1 MSLQKIIF
9 GKFIL
14 IYLRLFLSYIKN
26 GLNHIDANIG
36 RSIIKANEFILN
48 KISTVFS
55 ESLESFKEFNVGNNQ
70 ERPNVEIFETQ
81 TNNAGALVSKFFPNN
96 SFGNI
101 NILK

>member
-1 MSLQKIIF
+1 M
-9 GKFIL
+9 
-14 IYLRLFLSYIKN
+14 
-26 GLNHIDANIG
+26 NHIDANIG

-55 ESLESFKEFNVGNNQ
+55 ESLESFKEFNLGNNQ
-70 ERPNVEIFETQ
+70 ERPNVDIFETQ
-81 TNNAGALVSKFFPNN
+81 TNNSSSLVPKFFTNN